1 MCLRSQ
7 TPLGELWHS
16 PELPSWWGGGC
27 KPPSQKLHPTF
38 GLWLHIFTL
47 WVWSCCPWGL
57 ADLLNDFWSLG
68 ELTPLMRIVRLW
80 LRMSDVIDR
89 TAVVKETSRH
99 RSCTG
104 MALMPRL
111 LQVSASMTVNRDR
124 HLTLLLSFLIN
135 SKCTKHQFIHLLT
148 ATFKDLHIENSKNYK
163 RWCCPHH
170 WLCVNVLL
178 NNITWEPGKVGAK
191 FHWQHLM
198 AQLWKP
204 PIATRESLG

>member
-89 TAVVKETSRH
+89 TAVVKETSRR

-148 ATFKDLHIENSKNYK
+148 ATFKDLHIENSNNLGDISYICRVIAHFISNSISIAMWVSRGKI
-163 RWCCPHH
+163 
-170 WLCVNVLL
+170 WLAGFAD
-178 NNITWEPGKVGAK
+178 P
-191 FHWQHLM
+191 
-198 AQLWKP
+198 
-204 PIATRESLG
+204 SLKTST